1 MLSPLERL
9 RLAQSQYRDNHAAQ
23 ILRLL
28 ALAAIASLVMA
39 AVASKRA
46 SVGCEAATRIPPLG
60 GQETPL
66 NPR

>member
-1 MLSPLERL
+1 MTAPDYRR
-9 RLAQSQYRDNHAAQ
+9 RLAMR
-23 ILRLL
+23 IGVIL